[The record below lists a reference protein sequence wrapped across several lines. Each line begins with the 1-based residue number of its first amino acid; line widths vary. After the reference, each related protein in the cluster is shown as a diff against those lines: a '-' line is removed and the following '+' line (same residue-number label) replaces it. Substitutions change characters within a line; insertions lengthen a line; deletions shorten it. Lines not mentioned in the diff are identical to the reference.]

1 MRDWLD
7 REIIRVVPTTES
19 IASPLAAWANFY
31 MITGSAGAALTG
43 LMFVAITVMTQVRR
57 ELSRE
62 GIGAFST
69 PTVVHLSA
77 VIVISAILSVPWA
90 DLRLLEVT
98 LLAGALAGVIYT
110 AVIIRRFRRS
120 RPYRPDR
127 EDWAWH
133 GITPCVAYLALG
145 FGALR
150 VAGAPTSALYL
161 LSAAILLLM
170 VTGIHN
176 AWDMVAYTSTV
187 PTRESSTEGSAV
199 SDRHD

>member
-1 MRDWLD
+1 
-7 REIIRVVPTTES
+7 
-19 IASPLAAWANFY
+19 

-69 PTVVHLSA
+69 PTVVHLSVVILTSA
-77 VIVISAILSVPWA
+77 VLSVPWS
-90 DLRLLEVT
+90 DLRLLQVC
-98 LLAGALAGVIYT
+98 LLAGALTGAIYAVVIM
-110 AVIIRRFRRS
+110 RRFLRS
-120 RPYRPDR
+120 SRYRPDR

-133 GITPCVAYLALG
+133 GVTPCISYLALG
-145 FGALR
+145 FGGLL
-150 VAGAPTSALYL
+150 VAGAPTPALYL

-176 AWDMVAYTSTV
+176 AWDMVAYTTTV
-187 PTRESSTEGSAV
+187 PTRDSATAAAGV
-199 SDRHD
+199 TDTQD

>member
-1 MRDWLD
+1 
-7 REIIRVVPTTES
+7 VPTAES

-31 MITGSAGAALTG
+31 VITGSAGAALTG
-43 LMFVAITVMTQVRR
+43 LMFVAIAVITQLRR

-77 VIVISAILSVPWA
+77 VIVISAVLSAPWSDA
-90 DLRLLEVT
+90 RLLQVC
-98 LLAGALAGVIYT
+98 LLAGALAGVIY
-110 AVIIRRFRRS
+110 AAAIIRRFRRS

-133 GITPCVAYLALG
+133 GVTPCVSYLALG
-145 FGALR
+145 FGALLFA
-150 VAGAPTSALYL
+150 VAPTWSLYL

-176 AWDMVAYTSTV
+176 AWDMVAYATTV
-187 PTRESSTEGSAV
+187 PTRDSATAGV
-199 SDRHD
+199 GVTDTHD